1 MSANRFLLA
10 ALLAS
15 LVLLDG
21 CVGAVIVGGAAA
33 AAVLAHDRRTVG
45 AQIDDKAIVIKAT
58 DAIRSTQGLT
68 DATHVNITSVNGIV
82 LLSGEAPAA
91 DARVKVL
98 GAVRGVSGVRRTVNE
113 IRIAAPSTGAE
124 RANDTWLTSKIK
136 SKLVGV
142 ADLDST
148 QVKVVTEHGAVYLMG
163 LVGKKDGEGAAT
175 AAAEV
180 AGVERVVKL
189 FEYVD

>member
-15 LVLLDG
+15 LVFLDG

-33 AAVLAHDRRTVG
+33 AAVLAHDRRTMG

-91 DARVKVL
+91 DARDKVL

-124 RANDTWLTSKIK
+124 RANDTWLTGKIK